1 MTKNTFKNYALI
13 IIATVI
19 ISLIAMLPIGIL
31 GIVATALLASVIGY
45 TVTKHHY
52 YFVGVV
58 CACVIAISA
67 LFSGDF
73 YLTLVVNLPL
83 ILSGITLGIAYNLK
97 ISEFKTTSI
106 IAGIYTI
113 YTLLNFKFL
122 TQDNKKYFENLLS
135 DSIKN
140 YSDVMASAYPEQ
152 FTQAQIQTTLGDAL
166 AVMMKFM
173 PSFTIILCA
182 LLALLMLYT
191 FKKVLKMTKSDI
203 LFLNSF
209 SDWHADRSFSI
220 FFLLIAL
227 VSLFL
232 PENNYFSDALA
243 NVVLVSVFVFY
254 IFGLSLVDFLLSRK
268 FRSKFARRIILIL
281 LITFSSGM
289 PMLIFCFIGTLD
301 GIVNIR
307 EKITKNKLPEQE

>member
-122 TQDNKKYFENLLS
+122 TQDNKKYF
-135 DSIKN
+135 D
-140 YSDVMASAYPEQ
+140 
-152 FTQAQIQTTLGDAL
+152 T
-166 AVMMKFM
+166 
-173 PSFTIILCA
+173 
-182 LLALLMLYT
+182 
-191 FKKVLKMTKSDI
+191 MTK
-203 LFLNSF
+203 
-209 SDWHADRSFSI
+209 
-220 FFLLIAL
+220 FFTENGVETHLL
-227 VSLFL
+227 
-232 PENNYFSDALA
+232 
-243 NVVLVSVFVFY
+243 
-254 IFGLSLVDFLLSRK
+254 
-268 FRSKFARRIILIL
+268 
-281 LITFSSGM
+281 
-289 PMLIFCFIGTLD
+289 
-301 GIVNIR
+301 
-307 EKITKNKLPEQE
+307 EQVM

>member
-1 MTKNTFKNYALI
+1 MTKNIYKNYALI

-19 ISLIAMLPIGIL
+19 ISLIAILPIGIL

-58 CACVIAISA
+58 CVCVIAISA

-97 ISEFKTTSI
+97 LSEFKTTSI

-122 TQDNKKYFENLLS
+122 TQDNKDYFENLLS

-140 YSDVMASAYPEQ
+140 YSDAVANVYPEQ
-152 FTQAQIQTTLGDAL
+152 FSQAQIQTILGDAL

-173 PSFTIILCA
+173 PSFTIIMCA

-191 FKKVLKMTKSDI
+191 FKKVLKITKSDI
-203 LFLNSF
+203 SFLSSF

-227 VSLFL
+227 ISFFL
-232 PENNYFSDALA
+232 PERNYFSDALA

-254 IFGLSLVDFLLSRK
+254 IFGLSMVDFLLGRK
-268 FRSKFARRIILIL
+268 FKNKFSRRIILIL

-289 PMLIFCFIGTLD
+289 PMLIFCFIGILD
-301 GIVNIR
+301 GIINIR

>member
-1 MTKNTFKNYALI
+1 MTKNSFKNYALI
-13 IIATVI
+13 IITTVV
-19 ISLIAMLPIGIL
+19 ISLIPTLPIGVFGVI
-31 GIVATALLASVIGY
+31 ATALLASVIGY

-58 CACVIAISA
+58 CACVIFIYA

-97 ISEFKTTSI
+97 LSEFKTTSI

-122 TQDNKKYFENLLS
+122 TQGNKDYFENLLYPS
-135 DSIKN
+135 VKN
-140 YSDVMASAYPEQ
+140 YTDIMASVYPEQ
-152 FTQAQIQTTLGDAL
+152 FTQAEMQILLGDAL
-166 AVMMKFM
+166 AVLMKFM
-173 PSFTIILCA
+173 PSFTIIMCA

-191 FKKVLKMTKSDI
+191 FKKVLKITKSDI
-203 LFLNSF
+203 SFLNSF
-209 SDWHADRSFSI
+209 SNWHADRSFSI

-227 VSLFL
+227 ISLFL
-232 PENNYFSDALA
+232 PEKNYFSDALA
-243 NVVLVSVFVFY
+243 NVVFVSVFIFY
-254 IFGLSLVDFLLSRK
+254 IFGLSLVDYLLGRK
-268 FRSKFARRIILIL
+268 FKNKFTRRILLIL
-281 LITFSSGM
+281 LIAFSSGM

-301 GIVNIR
+301 GIINIR

>member
-1 MTKNTFKNYALI
+1 MTKNSFKNYALI

-19 ISLIAMLPIGIL
+19 ISLIAMLPIGIF
-31 GIVATALLASVIGY
+31 GIVSTALLASVIGY

-97 ISEFKTTSI
+97 LSKFKTTSI

-122 TQDNKKYFENLLS
+122 TQDNKNYFENLLS

-140 YSDVMASAYPEQ
+140 YSDAVVSVYPEQ
-152 FTQAQIQTTLGDAL
+152 FSQAEIQTILGDAM

-173 PSFTIILCA
+173 PSFTIIMCA

-191 FKKVLKMTKSDI
+191 FKKVLKITKSDI
-203 LFLNSF
+203 SFLNSF

-227 VSLFL
+227 ISFLL
-232 PENNYFSDALA
+232 PEKTYFSDALA

-254 IFGLSLVDFLLSRK
+254 IFGLSMVGFLLGRK
-268 FRSKFARRIILIL
+268 FKNKFARRIILIL
-281 LITFSSGM
+281 LIAFSSGM